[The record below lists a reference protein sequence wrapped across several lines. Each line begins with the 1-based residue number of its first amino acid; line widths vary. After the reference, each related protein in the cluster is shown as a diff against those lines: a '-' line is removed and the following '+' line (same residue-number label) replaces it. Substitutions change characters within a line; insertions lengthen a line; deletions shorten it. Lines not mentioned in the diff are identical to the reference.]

1 MATVEERVSFIEG
14 RFETLATKGDL
25 LKAVLALATMQV
37 VSIGV
42 VAALVSAL

>member
-1 MATVEERVSFIEG
+1 MATVEG

-42 VAALVSAL
+42 IAALISAL